1 MIIIYSTAN
10 LFAEDTSSA
19 GYEVSEYKMII
30 ISKTN
35 L

>member
-1 MIIIYSTAN
+1 MIIIYSTRD
-10 LFAEDTSSA
+10 LFADDTSAA
-19 GYEVSEYKMII
+19 GCEASEYKMII